1 MQQKNYYKKVTIY
14 RKICQAVFNIFVSMA
29 ARKMS
34 FDDILPKWC
43 NSRTG
48 KEEIGQ
54 MKSGTILLGIG
65 CGIRV
70 ACIRILASS
79 KAFGNA
85 LQRMDSILDHFQ
97 MRKKQEENK
106 NR

>member
-1 MQQKNYYKKVTIY
+1 
-14 RKICQAVFNIFVSMA
+14 
-29 ARKMS
+29 
-34 FDDILPKWC
+34 
-43 NSRTG
+43 
-48 KEEIGQ
+48 

-97 MRKKQEENK
+97 MRKKAGGKQK
-106 NR
+106 PLRTLRRSG